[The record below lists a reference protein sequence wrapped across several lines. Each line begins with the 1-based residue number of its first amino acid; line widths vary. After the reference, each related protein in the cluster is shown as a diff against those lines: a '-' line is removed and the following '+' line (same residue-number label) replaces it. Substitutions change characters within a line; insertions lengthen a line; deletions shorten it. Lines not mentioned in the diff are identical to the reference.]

1 MADNILHPMEC
12 AKEIVEVLEKH
23 GITIFE
29 MDKVLE
35 VTKRLAYSSTHVQS
49 EKRSARFYEGES
61 RVSNARFDFCK
72 LNRIIHCSV

>member
-35 VTKRLAYSSTHVQS
+35 TAKGIACSNTCVQS
-49 EKRSARFYEGES
+49 KRVRST
-61 RVSNARFDFCK
+61 
-72 LNRIIHCSV
+72 L

>member
-35 VTKRLAYSSTHVQS
+35 TAKGIAYSSTHVQS
-49 EKRSARFYEGES
+49 GERSACFYEGET
-61 RVSNARFDFCK
+61 RVSNARFDFYK
-72 LNRIIHCSV
+72 LNRTIHCSV